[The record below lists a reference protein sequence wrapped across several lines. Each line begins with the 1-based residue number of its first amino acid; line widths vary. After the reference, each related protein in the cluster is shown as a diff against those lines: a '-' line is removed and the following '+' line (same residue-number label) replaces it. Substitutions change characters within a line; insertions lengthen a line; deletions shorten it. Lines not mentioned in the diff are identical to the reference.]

1 MGARHAKLGRCAKAR
16 MSATRPAMMDRV
28 FEASAE
34 TLPPAYPFAL
44 WAELVRHV
52 PQLAGDESVGVLPL
66 RTAESGADLLL
77 PRRAKL
83 VLRLPQ
89 TLTQA
94 AAALSGASLD
104 IAGSTLR
111 LGISQ
116 PRQMQPHPTLHA
128 RLVTGA
134 DDEVAFMEEM
144 RASLSAM
151 GIEAGLICGRS
162 ASLVQAG
169 RALTG
174 YSLVVHDLR
183 PEASLRLQSA
193 GMGEGRHF
201 GCGIFV
207 PYKVISGLT

>member
-1 MGARHAKLGRCAKAR
+1 MID
-16 MSATRPAMMDRV
+16 MV

-52 PQLAGDESVGVLPL
+52 QQLADDESVGVLPL
-66 RTAESGADLLL
+66 RTAESGTDLLL

-94 AAALSGASLD
+94 AAALSGVSLD
-104 IAGSTLR
+104 IAGNALR
-111 LGISQ
+111 LGAVK

-128 RLVTGA
+128 QLVTGA
-134 DDEVAFMEEM
+134 DDEVEFLEEM
-144 RASLSAM
+144 RASLIAM

-162 ASLVQAG
+162 KSLAQAG

-183 PEASLRLQSA
+183 PEASLLLQNA
-193 GMGEGRHF
+193 GMGDGRHF

-207 PYKVISGLT
+207 PYKVISGLG